1 MTNNIMLDL
10 ETMGT
15 TPTSAIIAIGAV
27 CFDKKIKGKFYGVVD
42 LQSSVDVGLT
52 VDASTIM
59 WWMQQSDAARKA
71 FKRKGI
77 NLVDALIEFQ
87 DWIGKDAIVWGNG
100 AAFDNVL
107 LASAYRLT
115 GLNIPWDFYND
126 RCYRT
131 MKSLHKNVK
140 PPKFKGTPHR
150 ADDDAAHQARH
161 LIKICKKI
169 GVQL

>member
-1 MTNNIMLDL
+1 MANNIMLDL

-27 CFDKKIKGKFYGVVD
+27 RFDKRLKDTFYKVVD
-42 LQSSVDVGLT
+42 LQSSVDVRLT
-52 VDASTIM
+52 MDASTVM
-59 WWMQQSDAARKA
+59 WWLQQSAAARKA
-71 FKRKGI
+71 LKRKGI
-77 NLVDALIEFQ
+77 NLVAALKEFQ
-87 DWIGKDAIVWGNG
+87 AWVGEDAIVWGNG
-100 AAFDNVL
+100 ANFDNVI

-115 GLNIPWDFYND
+115 GFNIPWKFYND

-131 MKSLHKNVK
+131 MKSLHRDIE

-161 LIKICKKI
+161 LIKICKKL
-169 GVQL
+169 GVKL